1 MSEEKQDQ
9 VLDHDYDGI
18 QEYDNRLPTWW
29 LAILYAT
36 IVFAFFYW
44 SYHFTLGGPTPQD
57 RYRGEL
63 VAAAEAEL
71 ARMEGQ
77 ELNNE
82 TLFTMASV
90 PTQVEAG
97 RAIFQQFC
105 VVCHADQAQ
114 GNVGPNLTDGYWL
127 HGGRPMDIL
136 HTVTNG
142 VPDKGMVAWGN
153 QLGPR
158 RVQQVVSYILS
169 LRNTNV
175 PGKDPQG
182 EKVGPRGEPLDAEGN
197 PIPAEEP
204 ETGAPSGDGTGT
216 DMTSPGEE
224 G

>member
-29 LAILYAT
+29 LVILYAT
-36 IVFAFFYW
+36 VVFAFFYW
-44 SYHFTLGGPTPQD
+44 AYYHTLGGPTPQD

-77 ELNNE
+77 ALNNE

-90 PTQVEAG
+90 PTQVESG

-105 VVCHADQAQ
+105 VVCHADQGQ
-114 GNVGPNLTDGYWL
+114 GNVGPNLTDAYWL

-158 RVQQVVSYILS
+158 RVQQAVSYILS

-175 PGKDPQG
+175 PGKDPEG
-182 EKVGPRGEPLDAEGN
+182 DKVGPRGEPLDAEGN
-197 PIPAEEP
+197 PIPYDEP
-204 ETGAPSGDGTGT
+204 ETGQPAGDAPGT
-216 DMTSPGEE
+216 DLTAPGEE